1 MPLKKKKQRRKVL
14 TNDDVAF
21 LTKLKEHS
29 YTWYPFEYHQNYFE
43 VLQDLIDTWPKKSF
57 TKTQTGKDFVEFG
70 YVVGFLTC
78 QKFHMEVDDKRQII
92 DEFLTSTKDEM
103 VKLRE
108 KYKLKALEP
117 NFDY

>member
-1 MPLKKKKQRRKVL
+1 MPLKKKKQRSKDL

-29 YTWYPFEYHQNYFE
+29 YTWYPFGYHQNYFE

-57 TKTQTGKDFVEFG
+57 KKTQPSKVCVEFG

-92 DEFLTSTKDEM
+92 DEFLTSPKSEM

-117 NFDY
+117 NFDF

>member
-21 LTKLKEHS
+21 HTISAELRPELCR
-29 YTWYPFEYHQNYFE
+29 Y
-43 VLQDLIDTWPKKSF
+43 LIDTWPKKSF

-92 DEFLTSTKDEM
+92 DEFLTSNKEEM
-103 VKLRE
+103 IKLRE

-117 NFDY
+117 NFDF

>member
-1 MPLKKKKQRRKVL
+1 MPLKKKTQRRKVL
-14 TNDDVAF
+14 QDKDVQF
-21 LTKLKEHS
+21 LHKLKEHS

-57 TKTQTGKDFVEFG
+57 TKTQTSKECVEFG

-92 DEFLTSTKDEM
+92 DEFLTSPKSEM

-117 NFDY
+117 NFDF

>member
-1 MPLKKKKQRRKVL
+1 MPLKKKKQRRKVV
-14 TNDDVAF
+14 TNDDVAL

-57 TKTQTGKDFVEFG
+57 TKTQTSKECVEFG

-92 DEFLTSTKDEM
+92 DEFLTSPKDEM

-117 NFDY
+117 NFDF